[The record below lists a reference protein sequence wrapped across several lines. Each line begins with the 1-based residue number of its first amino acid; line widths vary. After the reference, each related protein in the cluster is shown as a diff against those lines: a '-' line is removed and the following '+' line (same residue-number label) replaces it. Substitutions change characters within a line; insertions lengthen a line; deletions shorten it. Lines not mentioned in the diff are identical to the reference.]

1 MFFFFIFNS
10 NHRSI
15 YHCVPFYIII
25 SNAEGTRHN
34 LCWQVQLFLPHIP
47 LLLLIKFDLYE
58 DIADVLFI
66 SALRNNSQVPSGCHD
81 LYVLN
86 KNQEKK
92 RQPLSLHLLVY
103 TLMKFNEM
111 KFSTT
116 SIGVGHI
123 ILKCFITAVVVACGI
138 SSFGTWHAS
147 FITIRYG
154 TKGHSVC
161 RKTLANFVFISSH

>member
-1 MFFFFIFNS
+1 MSQIWSHVLFYSSLSFFVCYL

-15 YHCVPFYIII
+15 YHCAPFYIII
-25 SNAEGTRHN
+25 SNTEGTQHN
-34 LCWQVQLFLPHIP
+34 LSWQVQLFLPHFP
-47 LLLLIKFDLYE
+47 LLLLIKFDLNE

-66 SALRNNSQVPSGCHD
+66 PALWDNPQVPSGCHD

-86 KNQEKK
+86 KSKTKKK
-92 RQPLSLHLLVY
+92 RQPLSLHLLAY

-138 SSFGTWHAS
+138 SSFGMWHAS
-147 FITIRYG
+147 FITIR
-154 TKGHSVC
+154 
-161 RKTLANFVFISSH
+161 